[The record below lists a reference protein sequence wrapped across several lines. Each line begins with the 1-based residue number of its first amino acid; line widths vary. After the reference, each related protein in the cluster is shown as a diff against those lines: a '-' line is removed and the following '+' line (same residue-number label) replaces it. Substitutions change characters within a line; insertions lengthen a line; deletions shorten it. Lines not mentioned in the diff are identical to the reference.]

1 MADKML
7 RVSLSGNKVTTD
19 HRFTILELKV
29 LVLNHIPRRV
39 YSFFRDLGGF
49 TTTWFTLHS
58 PSAAA
63 ALVARYCQ
71 LKEIYEP
78 PSDLPRPME
87 ILPESFTRSLRLRR
101 RRQYNV
107 VENSPSSPKRPC
119 HEEA

>member
-1 MADKML
+1 ML